1 MRTEVSLLRE
11 LLGVSDSV
19 ISDSELVR
27 FIQTAS
33 GMIDSVFD
41 GTEGYSDVMLAEME
55 CWLAAHIV
63 ASSRLR
69 QAVSERVG
77 DVSVSYANLGEGL
90 DSTSYGRM
98 LKQLDVSGKISR
110 IGLKAVTSKAIKQ
123 YDN

>member
-1 MRTEVSLLRE
+1 MRTEVNLLRE

-33 GMIDSVFD
+33 GLIDSVFD
-41 GTEGYSDVMLAEME
+41 GSEGYSDAMLAEIE

-77 DVSVSYANLGEGL
+77 DVSISYANLGEGL
-90 DSTSYGRM
+90 DSTSYGKM
-98 LKQLDVSGKISR
+98 VKQLDISGKISK
-110 IGLKAVTSKAIKQ
+110 IGLKAVMLKTIKQ
-123 YDN
+123 II